1 MPTDYD
7 FKRLEKQYRRN
18 VLLLGL
24 VILVFVVPNIVIG
37 MRSLLGQ
44 SEPAN
49 GGAPA
54 ALQKATADT
63 TETFNKP
70 DPLPITAR
78 GDLADFERTS
88 VELFQRVSPAVVY
101 LNTRSRVYSPF
112 MRRSVEVE
120 TGSGSGFFW
129 DDQGHVVTN
138 FHVTRGEAATIVLH
152 DQSQYEARPIGQSP
166 GHDLAVLK
174 IDAPPEKLTG
184 ITAGDSAGLLVGQA
198 VFAIGNP
205 FGLSQTLTTG
215 VVSAKSRTIES
226 PSGRTIDDVIQID
239 AAINPGNSGGPLL
252 DSAGRLIGVNTAIYS
267 PSGASAGVGFAIPV
281 DTVNRVVP
289 EIIATGSFKPADM
302 GIRVNQELSSI
313 AQRQLGIEGVMI
325 YSTQSDGP
333 AEQAGLRGVREVRP
347 GVIDAG
353 DIIVAIGKTP
363 IKKLSDLLDALLEFR
378 PGDQVIVTFYRN
390 DEQRQ
395 MTVTLQ

>member
-1 MPTDYD
+1 MATDYD

-18 VLLLGL
+18 VLLLAL
-24 VILVFVVPNIVIG
+24 VILVFVVPNILFSL
-37 MRSLLGQ
+37 RLLLG
-44 SEPAN
+44 PAEADSR
-49 GGAPA
+49 GSKAAKQTTSAERPKDRPA
-54 ALQKATADT
+54 RG
-63 TETFNKP
+63 P
-70 DPLPITAR
+70 RPVTAR
-78 GDLADFERTS
+78 GNLAEFERTS

-112 MRRSVEVE
+112 MRRNVEVE

-129 DDQGHVVTN
+129 DNEGHVVTN
-138 FHVTRGEAATIVLH
+138 FHVTRGQSATIVLH
-152 DQSQYEARPIGQSP
+152 DQSQYEARPIGESP

-174 IDAPPEKLTG
+174 IDAPPEKLVG
-184 ITAGDSAGLLVGQA
+184 ITVGDSAGLLVGQA

-313 AQRQLGIEGVMI
+313 ALRQMGIEGVMI
-325 YSTQSDGP
+325 YATQPNGP

-347 GVIDAG
+347 GVIEAG
-353 DIIVAIGKTP
+353 DIIVAVGKTP
-363 IKKLSDLLDALLEFR
+363 IKSLSDLLDALLEFR
-378 PGDQVIVTFYRN
+378 PGDQVIVTFYRD

-395 MTVTLQ
+395 ITVTLK